1 MDTFT
6 IRRETESDISAI
18 RDLTLR
24 AFRDMP
30 YSEQKESQIVE
41 MLRDAD
47 ALTFSLI
54 AVKGASVVG
63 HIAASPVS
71 IEDGCEKWFGIGP
84 ISVDPDRQGTG
95 IGSQLMARAL
105 DELRSLDAD
114 GAVALGDPAFY
125 RRFGFDRY
133 EELTFPGV
141 DQSYFLA
148 IPLTDA
154 AVPLGTVT
162 YHQAFYL

>member
-6 IRRETESDISAI
+6 IRQETEADISAI

-24 AFRDMP
+24 AFRDVP
-30 YSEQKESQIVE
+30 YSEQKESDIVD
-41 MLRDAD
+41 MLRDTD
-47 ALTFSLI
+47 ALTLSLI

-63 HIAASPVS
+63 HIAASPVRV
-71 IEDGCEKWFGIGP
+71 EDGREKWFGIGP
-84 ISVDPDRQGTG
+84 ISVDPDRQGAG
-95 IGSQLMARAL
+95 IGSELMARAL
-105 DELRSLDAD
+105 EELRGIDAG
-114 GAVALGDPAFY
+114 GAVVLGDPTFY
-125 RRFGFDRY
+125 QRFGFDRY

-148 IPLTDA
+148 IPLSDA